1 MPKSS
6 QLQEFAGEEDR
17 SEGRQDFARV
27 VEEYRPRIFRFLLA
41 SSRDV
46 DTAETLTQE
55 CFLKAYCAWA
65 GFRGNSSVA
74 TWLIRIAINLQR
86 DHWRNRRV
94 QFWQRTREGAVDL
107 DEACHWLPSNTSTPE
122 EQLLAREQ
130 VAGVWKAVERLTE
143 KQRAIFLLRFIED
156 LQYREIAEATGLCEG
171 TVKAHLSHALQRVR
185 RELKKKPQFRRSA
198 VAA

>member
-1 MPKSS
+1 MPKLS
-6 QLQEFAGEEDR
+6 QIMELTTTNDLYYN
-17 SEGRQDFARV
+17 RQDFACV
-27 VEEYRPRIFRFLLA
+27 VEENRPRIFRFLLA

-55 CFLKAYCAWA
+55 CFLKAYRNWA

-94 QFWQRTREGAVDL
+94 QFWKQTRDGAVDL
-107 DEACHWLPSNTSTPE
+107 DEASHWLPSNTSTPE
-122 EQLLAREQ
+122 DRVLAREQ
-130 VAGVWKAVERLTE
+130 VAQVWKAVEHLTE
-143 KQRAIFLLRFIED
+143 KQRHIFLLRFIED

-171 TVKAHLSHALQRVR
+171 TVKAHLSHALKRVR
-185 RELKKKPQFRRSA
+185 RELQTRPHAPRGAF
-198 VAA
+198 AA